1 MSDKAPQAV
10 VDVEDVVDTTAPAAI
25 APNTETPKRRGRP
38 PGGGNGQP
46 RKPRAAKTTVPEH
59 RVIKGDT
66 NVRLC
71 ITTITEAGQI
81 TLDRQVALPK
91 CEDVLDATKE
101 NVTQFYREWAAQ
113 VK

>member
-10 VDVEDVVDTTAPAAI
+10 VDVEDVVDTTAPVE
-25 APNTETPKRRGRP
+25 PPKRRGRP
-38 PGGGNGQP
+38 PGSGNGQT
-46 RKPRAAKTTVPEH
+46 RKPRAKAAAPEH
-59 RVIKGDT
+59 RVIKGDA